1 MRRPPPALV
10 GSESRGVAPDC
21 PQGFAVGC
29 HVLESA
35 LAGSSHVAGFSTIR
49 PLAASGSVVGTTPL
63 AGPHVRI
70 GCSQP
75 LQRLILGMCAHLEAP
90 RGGRCFPC
98 GRVRGVR
105 VSRLSRYRGVGGDR
119 CWACQAAATRSGDPS
134 AEGSPTADGST
145 PRTPRDQG
153 WEWPGGAPHPRPT
166 YAQGR
171 ARSSFSV
178 STARIIGTVYPVT
191 FAMPPTRRS
200 RRHHATCRAALRAAS
215 CSLRSPPSPRR
226 SHRRWH
232 GRAIRRRCGRATQ
245 ASICTRHA
253 VSVRQ
258 RMVPG

>member
-1 MRRPPPALV
+1 VRRPPPALV

-105 VSRLSRYRGVGGDR
+105 CGAS
-119 CWACQAAATRSGDPS
+119 AATAAS
-134 AEGSPTADGST
+134 EGIA
-145 PRTPRDQG
+145 
-153 WEWPGGAPHPRPT
+153 A
-166 YAQGR
+166 GR
-171 ARSSFSV
+171 ARQQRRAV
-178 STARIIGTVYPVT
+178 VTRRRKAHQPPTGLLLGRPVT
-191 FAMPPTRRS
+191 RDGNGLAVRPTHGQHTRRVV
-200 RRHHATCRAALRAAS
+200 RGLAS
-215 CSLRSPPSPRR
+215 
-226 SHRRWH
+226 
-232 GRAIRRRCGRATQ
+232 A
-245 ASICTRHA
+245 
-253 VSVRQ
+253 
-258 RMVPG
+258 